1 MCASGRIVVRSCVMY
16 ERLVIPDQDLAEEE
30 IPAAH
35 RWWTFAA
42 RFNVAPSQ
50 SVPIVRRHERETEA
64 VMMRWGFVPAPVK
77 GALTRLGAAHV
88 SSRVLQS
95 SKDFGKAWL
104 YGQRC
109 IVPVA
114 GFYVWQRTTQGFRQ
128 PFYVRLVNR
137 TVFGVAAVWARAV
150 TLDDDVIE
158 SCALVM
164 VSANRLLSEIDN
176 VGRRMPAILGR
187 DSYESWLTG
196 VPDDARALLKT
207 YPSTR
212 MVSHPV
218 SPRVN
223 FLKYDDPGLIRPA
236 TAAI

>member
-1 MCASGRIVVRSCVMY
+1 VY
-16 ERLVIPDQDLAEEE
+16 ERLVIPDQEVAEEE

-42 RFNVAPSQ
+42 RFNVAPAQ
-50 SVPIVRRHERETEA
+50 SVPIVRMHQGESEA

-77 GALTRLGAAHV
+77 GAVTRLGSAHV
-88 SSRVLQS
+88 NSRVLDS

-104 YGQRC
+104 HGQRC

-114 GFYVWQRTTQGFRQ
+114 GFYVWQRTERGFRQ

-164 VSANRLLSEIDN
+164 VSANRLMSEIDN
-176 VGRRMPAILGR
+176 VGRRMPAILSR
-187 DSYESWLTG
+187 DSYEGWLTG
-196 VPDDARALLKT
+196 APDEARALLET

-236 TAAI
+236 TRAI

>member
-1 MCASGRIVVRSCVMY
+1 MY

-50 SVPIVRRHERETEA
+50 SVPIIRQHEGESEA
-64 VMMRWGFVPAPVK
+64 VMMRWGFVPSPVK
-77 GALTRLGAAHV
+77 EAVTRLGAARI
-88 SSRVLQS
+88 SSKVLES

-104 YGQRC
+104 HGQRC

-114 GFYVWQRTTQGFRQ
+114 GFYVWQRAPQGFRR

-137 TVFGVAAVWARAV
+137 RVFGVAAVWSRAV

-164 VSANRLLSEIDN
+164 VAANRLMTEIDN
-176 VGRRMPAILGR
+176 VGRRMPAILTR
-187 DSYESWLTG
+187 ESYQVWLTAS
-196 VPDDARALLKT
+196 PDEARGLLRT
-207 YPSTR
+207 YPSSR
-212 MVSHPV
+212 MLSHPV

-223 FLKYDDPGLIRPA
+223 HLKYDDPALIRP
-236 TAAI
+236 TT

>member
-1 MCASGRIVVRSCVMY
+1 MY
-16 ERLVIPDQDLAEEE
+16 ERLVIPDQDLVEEE
-30 IPAAH
+30 IPAAR

-50 SVPIVRRHERETEA
+50 SVPIVRMHEGESEA
-64 VMMRWGFVPAPVK
+64 VMMRWGFVPSPVK
-77 GALTRLGAAHV
+77 GAVTRLGSAHV
-88 SSRVLQS
+88 SSRVLES

-104 YGQRC
+104 HGQRC
-109 IVPVA
+109 IVPLA
-114 GFYVWQRTTQGFRQ
+114 GFYVWQRTEQGFRQ

-137 TVFGVAAVWARAV
+137 MVFGVAAVWARAV

-164 VSANRLLSEIDN
+164 VDANRLMSEIDN
-176 VGRRMPAILGR
+176 VGRRMPAILAKE
-187 DSYESWLTG
+187 SYQGWLTG
-196 VPDDARALLKT
+196 TPAEVRALLQT
-207 YPSTR
+207 HPSTR

-223 FLKYDDPGLIRPA
+223 FLEYDDPALIRPA
-236 TAAI
+236 TPAI

>member
-1 MCASGRIVVRSCVMY
+1 MSVSAATKYALRAMY
-16 ERLVIPDQDLAEEE
+16 ERLVIPDQELAEEE
-30 IPAAH
+30 IPASH

-42 RFNVAPSQ
+42 RFNVAPAQ
-50 SVPIVRRHERETEA
+50 SVPIVRMHEGKSEA
-64 VMMRWGFVPAPVK
+64 VMMRWGFVPPPGKDPV
-77 GALTRLGAAHV
+77 TRLGAAHV

-104 YGQRC
+104 HSQRC

-114 GFYVWQRTTQGFRQ
+114 GFYVWQRAPQGFRR

-137 TVFGVAAVWARAV
+137 DVFGVAAVWARAV

-158 SCALVM
+158 SCALVI
-164 VSANRLLSEIDN
+164 VSANRLMAEIDN
-176 VGRRMPAILGR
+176 ISRRMPAILSR
-187 DSYESWLTG
+187 ESYSSWLTAR
-196 VPDDARALLKT
+196 PDEARALLRT
-207 YPSTR
+207 HPSAR

-223 FLKYDDPGLIRPA
+223 SLKYDDPDLIRPA
-236 TAAI
+236 T

>member
-1 MCASGRIVVRSCVMY
+1 MY
-16 ERLVIPDQDLAEEE
+16 ERLVIPDQELAEEE
-30 IPAAH
+30 IFAAR
-35 RWWTFAA
+35 RWWAFAA

-50 SVPIVRRHERETEA
+50 SVPIVRMHEGESEA
-64 VMMRWGFVPAPVK
+64 VMMRWGFVPPPVK
-77 GALTRLGAAHV
+77 EKVTRLGSARIN
-88 SSRVLQS
+88 SRVLES

-104 YGQRC
+104 CAQRC

-114 GFYVWQRTTQGFRQ
+114 GFYAWQRAPQGFRQ

-137 TVFGVAAVWARAV
+137 KVFGVAAVWARAV

-164 VSANRLLSEIDN
+164 VPANPLMAEIDN
-176 VGRRMPAILGR
+176 VGRCMPAILTR
-187 DSYESWLTG
+187 DSYEGWLTAA
-196 VPDDARALLKT
+196 PDEARGLLQT
-207 YPSTR
+207 YPSTP

-223 FLKYDDPGLIRPA
+223 SLKYDDPALIHPA
-236 TAAI
+236 G